1 MWTAVTVQSEKAKG
15 GFCMIVALSLPT
27 GFFGYKQTENKRL
40 GGREWGG
47 RGSLL
52 LMHNGSSS

>member
-1 MWTAVTVQSEKAKG
+1 
-15 GFCMIVALSLPT
+15 MIVALSLPT
-27 GFFGYKQTENKRL
+27 GFFGHKKTENKRL
-40 GGREWGG
+40 GGGERGG